1 VTYHTAQIAQL
12 VGVHPNTV
20 RVYEAMGLLPPV
32 PRAPN
37 GYRLF
42 DDTHL
47 AQLRLLRAAFRAEIV
62 SNRLRQE
69 AVEVV
74 RTAAA
79 GDLAGA
85 RGRAQCYLE
94 RLREERAQ
102 AEEAIGVAADLSERG
117 PAPDGDAVCR
127 GRSEAAAA
135 LGVTSDVLRDWER
148 NGLIQV
154 PRPSGGRKCY
164 SAQAMVRLKMIRTL
178 RNAHYSMM
186 SILRMLNRLDAGETD
201 LRRVIDTPGA
211 DEDIV
216 SAADRY
222 ITALGEAEVHALE
235 VLDLLNALSVRPG

>member
-1 VTYHTAQIAQL
+1 MTYTTAQIARM

-20 RVYEAMGLLPPV
+20 RFYEEMGLLPPV

-85 RGRAQCYLE
+85 RRRAQRYLE

-102 AEEAIGVAADLSERG
+102 AEEAVGVAAALSERG
-117 PAPDGDAVCR
+117 PAPDADTVCR

-135 LGVTSDVLRDWER
+135 LGVTSNVLREWER

-154 PRPSGGRKCY
+154 PRRPGGRKRY
-164 SAQAMVRLKMIRTL
+164 SAQAMARLKMIRTL

-201 LRRVIDTPGA
+201 LRRTIDTPGA

-235 VLDLLNALSVRPG
+235 VLDLLDALSARPG